1 MVSELNFLSCVGVKA
16 RVCEARF
23 KKSRSSEARWFFE
36 QKSEAKTGF
45 YCH

>member
-1 MVSELNFLSCVGVKA
+1 MRVHYMGYILVGVKA
-16 RVCEARF
+16 SVCEARF